1 MDGYYQ
7 PCTVLPSLLIPTG
20 RKHSNEASHDR
31 DRRQPGI
38 GAAVAALAATRGYA
52 VCVNYKSRADRA
64 QAVVDAIRGQG
75 GTAVAVGADVST
87 EAGILALFSATDREL
102 GPVAALVNNAGIL
115 ETQMR
120 VEQMDA
126 ARLQR
131 IMQANVVGLPV
142 RPRGGAPDVRGTA
155 ARAAS
160 SSMCPRPPRACSPG
174 EYVDYAASKGALDT
188 MTIGLAKEVG
198 AEGIRVNAVRPG
210 SIYTEIHA
218 SGGEPDRVDRVA
230 ARVPMGRG
238 GRVEEIAAAVLWL
251 CSDEATYANGAILDV
266 SGGI

>member
-1 MDGYYQ
+1 MKQ
-7 PCTVLPSLLIPTG
+7 VMIVTG
-20 RKHSNEASHDR
+20 ASR
-31 DRRQPGI
+31 GI

-131 IMQANVVGLPV
+131 IMQANVVGPSC
-142 RPRGGAPDVRGTA
+142 APARRCAGCPSGTA

-160 SSMCPRPPRACSPG
+160 SSMSSAAARLGSPG

>member
-1 MDGYYQ
+1 MKQ
-7 PCTVLPSLLIPTG
+7 VMIVTG
-20 RKHSNEASHDR
+20 ASR
-31 DRRQPGI
+31 GI

-131 IMQANVVGLPV
+131 IMQANVVGPSC
-142 RPRGGAPDVRGTA
+142 APARRCAGCPSGTA

-160 SSMCPRPPRACSPG
+160 SSMCPRPPRAW
-174 EYVDYAASKGALDT
+174 VLLVNTWT
-188 MTIGLAKEVG
+188 M
-198 AEGIRVNAVRPG
+198 RRP
-210 SIYTEIHA
+210 
-218 SGGEPDRVDRVA
+218 R
-230 ARVPMGRG
+230 ARSTP
-238 GRVEEIAAAVLWL
+238 
-251 CSDEATYANGAILDV
+251 
-266 SGGI
+266 

>member
-1 MDGYYQ
+1 M
-7 PCTVLPSLLIPTG
+7 
-20 RKHSNEASHDR
+20 
-31 DRRQPGI
+31 
-38 GAAVAALAATRGYA
+38 
-52 VCVNYKSRADRA
+52 CVNYKSRADRA

-87 EAGILALFSATDREL
+87 EAGILALFNATDREL

-131 IMQANVVGLPV
+131 IMQANVVGPFLCAREAV
-142 RPRGGAPDVRGTA
+142 RRMSTRHGGAGGVIVNVSSAA
-155 ARAAS
+155 ARLG
-160 SSMCPRPPRACSPG
+160 SPG

-188 MTIGLAKEVG
+188 MTIGLGKEVG

-210 SIYTEIHA
+210 PYTRR
-218 SGGEPDRVDRVA
+218 STP
-230 ARVPMGRG
+230 
-238 GRVEEIAAAVLWL
+238 AAASRTASTAWPRACRWV
-251 CSDEATYANGAILDV
+251 GADA
-266 SGGI
+266 SRKSPPRCCGSARTKRPTPTAPSST

>member
-1 MDGYYQ
+1 MKQ
-7 PCTVLPSLLIPTG
+7 VMIVTG
-20 RKHSNEASHDR
+20 ASR
-31 DRRQPGI
+31 GI

-131 IMQANVVGLPV
+131 IMQANGSALPV
-142 RPRGGAPDVRGTA
+142 RPRGGAPDVQA
-155 ARAAS
+155 ARRRGRRHRQ
-160 SSMCPRPPRACSPG
+160 CVLGRRAPG
-174 EYVDYAASKGALDT
+174 FS
-188 MTIGLAKEVG
+188 
-198 AEGIRVNAVRPG
+198 
-210 SIYTEIHA
+210 
-218 SGGEPDRVDRVA
+218 
-230 ARVPMGRG
+230 
-238 GRVEEIAAAVLWL
+238 W
-251 CSDEATYANGAILDV
+251 
-266 SGGI
+266 

>member
-131 IMQANVVGLPV
+131 IMQANVVGPFN
-142 RPRGGAPDVRGTA
+142 APARRCAGCPSGTA

-160 SSMCPRPPRACSPG
+160 SSMCPRPPRLGSPG

-210 SIYTEIHA
+210 PYTRR
-218 SGGEPDRVDRVA
+218 SMP
-230 ARVPMGRG
+230 
-238 GRVEEIAAAVLWL
+238 AAASRTASIAWPRA
-251 CSDEATYANGAILDV
+251 CRWAGADA
-266 SGGI
+266 SRKSPPRCCGSARTKRPTPTAPSST

>member
-1 MDGYYQ
+1 MKQ
-7 PCTVLPSLLIPTG
+7 VMIVTG
-20 RKHSNEASHDR
+20 ASR
-31 DRRQPGI
+31 GI

-142 RPRGGAPDVRGTA
+142 RPRGGAPDVQA
-155 ARAAS
+155 ARRRGRRHRQ
-160 SSMCPRPPRACSPG
+160 CVLGRRAPG
-174 EYVDYAASKGALDT
+174 FS
-188 MTIGLAKEVG
+188 
-198 AEGIRVNAVRPG
+198 
-210 SIYTEIHA
+210 
-218 SGGEPDRVDRVA
+218 
-230 ARVPMGRG
+230 
-238 GRVEEIAAAVLWL
+238 W
-251 CSDEATYANGAILDV
+251 
-266 SGGI
+266 